1 MNANPG
7 IYPLPPPEPEPW
19 ATRARAF
26 RVVDEAL
33 SREPYQAWG
42 MTSYFAFVLLVGFGL
57 ITAPPWIFNPY
68 STYFLFV
75 IGAIGIWR
83 YSWGALHV
91 VRSLIY
97 RKIVFPKWRRAVA
110 RLPDGGHPSEV
121 FLLVTS
127 FRIDP
132 EVSRLVF
139 GSVIAEAIRYGRPT
153 TIVASIV
160 EGAEERLVRTVFE
173 SFEPS
178 PDIRLCIV
186 RIAGKGKRAGLG
198 YGFRAISALHPA
210 QDAVVCVIDGDT
222 MLERNLLA
230 DTLPFFKL
238 RPNAAALTTDEI
250 CDVRGSAIYR
260 EWYNLRFAQ
269 RQIYMSSVGLS
280 RRVLTLT
287 GRMSAFRASIVTDP
301 SFIRQVENDE
311 IEHWRFGRIK
321 FLTGDD
327 KSSWFW
333 ILSRG
338 YEMLYVPDARIR
350 TVEDPPSDNFIAGA
364 TVLMTRWFGN
374 MLRTNGR
381 AIALGP
387 KPMGL
392 YTWWCVVDQRV
403 TMWTTL
409 IGPIAAILIACFF
422 QYSFAYLY
430 LLWVA
435 CSRLVQTTAL
445 LTARDRVSG
454 WYPFLMYFN
463 QVYGAIIK
471 TYILFRLDKQKWTRQ
486 KTSLKSDRS
495 AWSALAAKY
504 NNRLAH
510 VVCVSMLG
518 TFVGA
523 MIGLLHV
530 PNTATVGMILGS
542 VFK

>member
-1 MNANPG
+1 MNANVEV
-7 IYPLPPPEPEPW
+7 LPRYSAEHSRKIRQ
-19 ATRARAF
+19 AQAF
-26 RVVDEAL
+26 RVVDEAM
-33 SREPYQAWG
+33 SQEPYQAWG
-42 MTSYFAFVLLVGFGL
+42 MATYFAFVIALGFALVM
-57 ITAPPWIFNPY
+57 APPWIFNPY

-97 RKIVFPKWRRAVA
+97 RKIVFPKWRKAVA
-110 RLPDGGHPSEV
+110 ALPDGGHPSEV
-121 FLLVTS
+121 YLLVTS

-153 TIVASIV
+153 TIVASLV
-160 EGAEERLVRTVFE
+160 EGAEERLVRSVFD
-173 SFEPS
+173 SFDPPS
-178 PDIRLCIV
+178 DVRLCVV

-210 QDAVVCVIDGDT
+210 PDAVACVIDGDT
-222 MLERNLLA
+222 MLERGILEK
-230 DTLPFFKL
+230 TLPFFKL

-250 CDVRGSAIYR
+250 CDVRGSSIYR

-287 GRMSAFRASIVTDP
+287 GRMSAFRVSIITDP
-301 SFIRQVENDE
+301 SFVSQVENDE

-338 YEMLYVPDARIR
+338 YEMLYVPDVRIR
-350 TVEDPPSDNFIAGA
+350 TVEDPPSANFLSGA

-381 AIALGP
+381 AIRLGP
-387 KPMGL
+387 RPMGL
-392 YTWWCVVDQRV
+392 YVWWCIVDQRL

-409 IGPIAAILIACFF
+409 IGPIAAILITCFF
-422 QYSFAYLY
+422 QSSFAYLY
-430 LLWVA
+430 LLWLG
-435 CSRLVQTTAL
+435 CSRLAQTTVL
-445 LTARDRVSG
+445 LTARSRVSG
-454 WYPFLMYFN
+454 WYPFLLYFN
-463 QVYGAIIK
+463 QVYGALVK
-471 TYILFRLDKQKWTRQ
+471 TYVFFRLDRQKWTRQ
-486 KTSLKSDRS
+486 NTAMSINRS
-495 AWSALAAKY
+495 SFEAIIAKY
-504 NNRLAH
+504 GNRLSHA
-510 VVCVSMLG
+510 VCVSILA
-518 TFVGA
+518 TFVGV
-523 MIGLLHV
+523 MIGLLHA
-530 PNTATVGMILGS
+530 PDPTIFRIILGS